1 MNWGGL
7 GRPWAFLRRLFKLLV
22 ISQALSPLVA
32 LVVVLV
38 AASTGATTVDSPPTS
53 LTTVSSTPPP
63 VQEVVKEEKDLLRE
77 VKVKRDGEDEGCCSE
92 SVGESVCP
100 RDYPSPSLAQLNSEC
115 GDNTT
120 LCSDLPLLCMT
131 CKCDYNCQYGN
142 TSTALC
148 VAREGVKCAAS
159 EGIDSSNIPKEFT
172 CSYCFLTEEAK
183 HSCSTRDLGCR
194 SVGSPTSN
202 HHWYVAN
209 CTSGP
214 DTICLGKQ
222 VFSKRVECNWT
233 EGYSW
238 RTTLVLSVTLGGFG
252 ADRFYLGHWQ
262 EGIGKLFSFGGL
274 GVWTLVDVV
283 LVAIGY
289 IGPADGSLYI

>member
-7 GRPWAFLRRLFKLLV
+7 GRPWASIRRLFKLLV

-63 VQEVVKEEKDLLRE
+63 VKEVVKDEKDMLRE
-77 VKVKRDGEDEGCCSE
+77 VKVKRDGEDDGCCGE
-92 SVGESVCP
+92 SVLGESVCP

-120 LCSDLPLLCMT
+120 LCSDLPLLCLI

-148 VAREGVKCAAS
+148 AVREGVKCVAS
-159 EGIDSSNIPKEFT
+159 EGVDSSNIPKEFT

-202 HHWYVAN
+202 HHW
-209 CTSGP
+209 
-214 DTICLGKQ
+214 
-222 VFSKRVECNWT
+222 
-233 EGYSW
+233 
-238 RTTLVLSVTLGGFG
+238 
-252 ADRFYLGHWQ
+252 
-262 EGIGKLFSFGGL
+262 
-274 GVWTLVDVV
+274 
-283 LVAIGY
+283 
-289 IGPADGSLYI
+289 